1 MKVLHISISDGGG
14 AGVAAVRLHEALLGR
29 GVDSKL
35 LTLQK
40 NSDSIQEHYLFS
52 KVDAARFRSVSIVM
66 SYVDRILK
74 RFKLKSDYYRTQW
87 RDSMDGRPKGH
98 RLFNFTISEYHLE
111 MHPLVKEADII
122 HLHWVCGGFLDFK
135 GFFTKVSKKVVW
147 TLHDMNPFTGGCHYA
162 NECDG
167 YMKDCHT
174 CPQLEGTA
182 DLYIA
187 KKMLSQK
194 IKVLNDRRE
203 GLSIVTPSKWLMEC
217 SRQSALFGSYK
228 HQHIY
233 NVVAA
238 EECYLTNKAASRNNL
253 SIPLDKKVVL
263 CIASFT
269 DLRKGNMLLLGA
281 LDLMAEKNVLL
292 CSVGGMTDEL
302 KDNSSVLQLGY
313 IKDRSKMRDIYNA
326 ADVFV
331 LPSMADNFPNTVVES
346 LRCGTPVVAFNVGG
360 IPEQITEHNGI
371 LVEERSEQSLAA
383 ALDKFFGNQ
392 HAYNREA
399 ISKEASDRYDVDG
412 VVSEHLDLYRSLEV
426 DSSSV
431 DAVN

>member
-14 AGVAAVRLHEALLGR
+14 AGVAAVRLHEALLGS

-35 LTLQK
+35 LTLHK
-40 NSDSIQEHYLFS
+40 NSDSIQEHYLFR

-74 RFKLKSDYYRTQW
+74 RFKLKSDYYRKHW
-87 RDSMDGRPKGH
+87 SYSMDGRPKGH

-182 DLYIA
+182 DLSIA

-217 SRQSALFGSYK
+217 SRQSALFRSYN

-233 NVVAA
+233 NVVAG

-269 DLRKGNMLLLGA
+269 DLRKGNDIMLGA
-281 LDLMAEKNVLL
+281 LPWMAEKNVLL
-292 CSVGGMTDEL
+292 CMVGSISEKMKSEEGVM
-302 KDNSSVLQLGY
+302 QLGY
-313 IKDRSKMRDIYNA
+313 VKDKAKMREIYNA

-331 LPSMADNFPNTVVES
+331 LPSMADNFPNTIVES
-346 LRCGTPVVAFNVGG
+346 LRCGTPVVAFDVGG

-371 LVEERSEQSLAA
+371 LVEERSEQSLAS
-383 ALDKFFGNQ
+383 ALDEFFENN
-392 HAYNREA
+392 HLYNREA
-399 ISKEASDRYDVDG
+399 ISKQASDRYAVG
-412 VVSEHLDLYRSLEV
+412 EVLSKHMNLYRSLCE
-426 DSSSV
+426 DTL
-431 DAVN
+431 